1 MNVVLLIYTHKYP
14 AEYYSNLRGEIA
26 SLQEVFEDNGYSTV
40 VVKKV
45 LQRRKLARPTN
56 TEDNHNATA
65 VHVHETEH
73 PIDWG
78 SARVR
83 EREKHSAC

>member
-1 MNVVLLIYTHKYP
+1 M
-14 AEYYSNLRGEIA
+14 RGEIA
-26 SLQEVFEDNGYSTV
+26 SLQEVFEDNGYTTAV
-40 VVKKV
+40 AKKV

-56 TEDNHNATA
+56 TEDNHNVIA

-73 PIDWG
+73 PIDCG

-83 EREKHSAC
+83 EREKHFACGKFKEPLHIKRSVH